1 MEGLGHLFC
10 SHSHPDGGF
19 LRCLRDSERAGWPCG
34 PVRAN
39 LAQYWHGLDDLL
51 CYAVALEDALTGAGI
66 HAPFCMILHAT
77 ELPWCTQLCAKR
89 ANWKRSSGTTG
100 CVSQTRLLNN
110 SPSSGPNLNPCP
122 VSPVA
127 KTIRGSDGRRSR
139 MKSWSGVTSYMHEST
154 CANSA
159 QRRAGTSSRSL
170 LATCATIC
178 SSGAEISSG
187 SMREPKLCEAAFNHI
202 CPPPLPGRCSG
213 KPYRSCAINAGNVS
227 IPNEVG
233 DRPAK

>member
-110 SPSSGPNLNPCP
+110 MLVRGRDIIGLDARTETMRGSLQPHLSS
-122 VSPVA
+122 SVA
-127 KTIRGSDGRRSR
+127 CALQWKTIQVVRNKCRKRIHAERSR
-139 MKSWSGVTSYMHEST
+139 R
-154 CANSA
+154 
-159 QRRAGTSSRSL
+159 QAGKIEQV
-170 LATCATIC
+170 LA
-178 SSGAEISSG
+178 
-187 SMREPKLCEAAFNHI
+187 RHVH
-202 CPPPLPGRCSG
+202 R
-213 KPYRSCAINAGNVS
+213 
-227 IPNEVG
+227 
-233 DRPAK
+233 